1 MDKQIIVSNK
11 IHKLLKIKASEE
23 DKSIK
28 GLVTEIIK
36 NYLGIESEDNE
47 SDE

>member
-11 IHKLLKIKASEE
+11 IHKLLKIRASEE

-28 GLVTEIIK
+28 GLVTEIIED
-36 NYLGIESEDNE
+36 YLGIKPEDNKSGE
-47 SDE
+47 